1 MNILGAIVLV
11 AIGVMVIYHVNRL
24 TLSTTDHYLS
34 FYFILIGIVDLYL
47 NHIHN
52 RFFDKN

>member
-1 MNILGAIVLV
+1 MNTLGAIVLI
-11 AIGVMVIYHVNRL
+11 AIGVIVIYHVNNL